1 MGESSFNKSIIPVIE
16 ARQTQFT
23 KSEKKIAQYF
33 IHECQTGDDLAART
47 IATRLGVSDA
57 ALTRFAKKCG
67 YRGYRAFAY
76 AYQPNIPAPEN
87 NRHVQPVLA
96 AYQEILD
103 KTYSIVDLKVIQR
116 ISTLMQ
122 RQHRLY
128 FYGKGSS
135 GMVAREIKFRL
146 MRIGIICEA
155 ITDDDI
161 ILMNHVTLDQ
171 DSLVIGISISGK
183 TKIITDALKA
193 AKQKRA
199 KTVLFTSNHDESFH
213 EYCDEIQLFA
223 IKNHL
228 EYGRIIS
235 PQFPALVMFD
245 ILYAHIIEQDKTRRD
260 NLWAQTYKA
269 LKGD

>member
-1 MGESSFNKSIIPVIE
+1 MGEIVFNKSIVPIIE
-16 ARQTQFT
+16 ARQQIFT

-33 IHECQTGDDLAART
+33 IYECQSGDDLASRAVSL
-47 IATRLGVSDA
+47 RLGVSDA
-57 ALTRFAKKCG
+57 ALTRFAQKCG

-76 AYQPNIPAPEN
+76 AYQPNIPAAED

-135 GMVAREIKFRL
+135 GMVAREMKFRL
-146 MRIGIICEA
+146 MRIGIVCEA

-161 ILMNHVTLDQ
+161 ILMNHVTLDK

-183 TKIITDALKA
+183 TKIIIDALKA
-193 AKQKRA
+193 AKQKKA
-199 KTVLFTSNHDESFH
+199 KTILFTSNHDVAFR

-223 IKNHL
+223 IKNQL

-235 PQFPALVMFD
+235 PQFPALVVFD
-245 ILYAHIIEQDKTRRD
+245 ILYAHIIEQDKKRRD
-260 NLWAQTYKA
+260 ELWQQTYKA
-269 LKGD
+269 LKA